1 MGGTSTQESK
11 QTSQTSPWAAA
22 APALNSAVS
31 GLNAQLPNAG
41 LTPTETS
48 ALDAWKANAQ
58 AGNPFAGSISD
69 LAKGLLSG
77 GGARANDVN
86 ISANLAG
93 YQGLLSPYANGS
105 MIGNNKA
112 LQDQLSAITSDVTNQ
127 VNSQFAAAGR
137 DGSAAN
143 LQALGRGIAQGTAP
157 VIASQYNQDVANQ
170 LNAANSLYG
179 AGNTSYGLLN
189 QNNQQANANAQAGV
203 GVGNAALDASNWG
216 ASQLLGEEAQRRGI
230 PLNAYQTLLGS
241 ILPLAQAF
249 GTNNSTSNQTSTM
262 SGAQQFGTIA
272 SGLGSLAGIF
282 KSIPSDRRLKEDI
295 TQVGTLFDGSPVYRY
310 RYRNSPAFQIGLMA
324 QDVETRT
331 PDAVIEIGG
340 FKAVDYQKAT
350 EAAVRMENADGLA

>member
-11 QTSQTSPWAAA
+11 QTSQTSPWGAAL
-22 APALNSAVS
+22 PALNGAVS

-58 AGNPFAGSISD
+58 AGNPYAGSISE
-69 LAKGLLSG
+69 LAKGLLGG
-77 GGARANDVN
+77 GGAKANDAG
-86 ISANLAG
+86 ISSNLAG
-93 YQGLLSPYANGS
+93 YQGLLSPYASGS

-112 LQDQLSAITSDVTNQ
+112 LQDQLSAITNDVTNQ

-157 VIASQYNQDVANQ
+157 VIAGQYNQDVANQ
-170 LNAANSLYG
+170 FNAANSLFN

-203 GVGNAALDASNWG
+203 GVGTAALDANNWG
-216 ASQLLGEEAQRRGI
+216 ASQLLNEEAQRRGI
-230 PLNAYQTLLGS
+230 PITAYQTLLGS
-241 ILPLAQAF
+241 ILPVAQAF
-249 GTNNSTSNQTSTM
+249 GTTNGNTTTTNQM
-262 SGAQQFGTIA
+262 SGVDQFTKLV
-272 SGLGSLAGIF
+272 SGIGGLA
-282 KSIPSDRRLKEDI
+282 KLLPSDRRLKEDI

-340 FKAVDYQKAT
+340 FKAVDYRKAT
-350 EAAVRMENADGLA
+350 DAAVRMEIANGLA